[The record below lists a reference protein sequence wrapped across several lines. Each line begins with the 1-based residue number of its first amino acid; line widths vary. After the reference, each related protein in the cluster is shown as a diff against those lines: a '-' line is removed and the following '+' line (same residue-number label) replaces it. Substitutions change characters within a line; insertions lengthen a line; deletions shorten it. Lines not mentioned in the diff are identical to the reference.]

1 MNLNS
6 YSYKTEWNASQTL
19 PPPLREGHRLPPAW
33 PSPPPESHSGR
44 FFVLTLNCRLASI
57 RIRTKTDRLE
67 QV

>member
-1 MNLNS
+1 MQAKL
-6 YSYKTEWNASQTL
+6 YRHRFARATASL
-19 PPPLREGHRLPPAW
+19 HAW

-57 RIRTKTDRLE
+57 RIRTKTDRPE